1 MSSFDPFEEIPAA
14 SPGDLLSPQTQADLP
29 VGSAGESLGVI
40 VRGSLSKGLDL
51 KLDPGVSLET
61 LRAGMFAVAGGEMFD
76 FFSLVTDLELT
87 ATNPEAVDAPPPAPG
102 SLLRQVLAGDSLYTR
117 AMLRPHLMVNRA
129 EPDAKKALLPVKT
142 IPGHFTVVRRA
153 TPEDVNR
160 VFGSEEQSPYHFH
173 IGEPLEMD
181 EIPVCLNLE
190 AFAER
195 SNGIFGKSGTGK
207 TFLTRLMLCGL
218 VHKNAGVNLIFD
230 MHGEYGWRGTD
241 EGRPGGSTKGLRE
254 LYPDRVQVFTLDPR
268 PTVKYDREIR
278 IPYSFLEPE
287 DILSLQ
293 KVIGLTST
301 SAENSYLLQRRFGR
315 HWFAR
320 TLDMDTKEVAEEEDA
335 HQGAMQALRRKLGR
349 LQKECSGFLWPDERV
364 VEDAIPLVLRNLEQ
378 GIHTVIDFGRYSQLI
393 HYILVANILTRRIDE
408 QWREKSEQHF
418 SDPDRHPR
426 PPRLVIT
433 IEEAHKFLEP
443 GIAEQTIFGRIARE
457 LRKYNVTL
465 LVVDQRPSQIQKEVL
480 SQLGTKFCCLLDDES
495 DVEAVLA
502 GTSGSGGL
510 RSVLASL
517 DTRQQALVFG
527 HALPM
532 PVVVKT
538 RSYDEQFWKTVGY
551 LPPEERSARARED
564 RKRLWD

>member
-1 MSSFDPFEEIPAA
+1 MGNAEFDPFEELPAA
-14 SPGDLLSPQTQADLP
+14 QATLAPRPAGGDA
-29 VGSAGESLGVI
+29 LGVI
-40 VRGSLSKGLDL
+40 VRGSLSKGLEL
-51 KLDPGVSLET
+51 KLDPSVSLET
-61 LRAGMFAVAGGEMFD
+61 LRAGMFAVVGGELYD

-117 AMLRPHLMVNRA
+117 AVLRPHLMVNRA
-129 EPDAKKALLPVKT
+129 EPDPKKALLPVKT
-142 IPGHFTVVRRA
+142 IPGHFTAARRA
-153 TPEDVNR
+153 TPEDVDR
-160 VFGSEEQSPYHFH
+160 VFGSEGQSPHHFH

-181 EIPVCLNLE
+181 DIPVCLNLE

-207 TFLTRLMLCGL
+207 TFLTRMVLCGL
-218 VHKNAGVNLIFD
+218 VHKQAAVNLVFD

-241 EGRPGGSTKGLRE
+241 ESRPGGSTKGLRE

-268 PTVKYDREIR
+268 PTVKYDHELR

-287 DILSLQ
+287 DVLSLQ
-293 KVIGLTST
+293 KVLSLTST

-315 HWFAR
+315 KWFAS
-320 TLDMDTKEVAEEEDA
+320 TLEMDAKEVAEEEDA

-364 VEDAIPLVLRNLEQ
+364 LQDAIPLILRNLEL
-378 GIHTVIDFGRYSQLI
+378 GIHTVIDFGRYSSLV

-408 QWREKSEQHF
+408 QWREKTEQHF
-418 SDPDRHPR
+418 SDPDKHAR

-480 SQLGTKFCCLLDDES
+480 SQLGTKFCCLLDDET
-495 DVEAVLA
+495 DVDAVLA

-551 LPPEERSARARED
+551 RAPEERAARSRED
-564 RKRLWD
+564 IKRLWD